1 MYFVLYDVTGIQ
13 KYIFQSSKLK
23 ENIGASTIVANITKQ
38 YLYET
43 IKEKCEHYFIDWEK
57 DMTFKMP
64 SNPTLEAEIIYSG
77 GGNAVVAYRQIE
89 VAKKV
94 NQALSEKIL
103 LKTGVNLLISV
114 IEKVEGID
122 FQKDLEHL
130 YAKIYKKKN
139 EKPPAKP
146 LLGLSIT
153 ELCTRS
159 QQPVSNID
167 TTESIK
173 KYVPFELYSK
183 QNEADELQKER
194 KNNSLYFDYS
204 KYEMPLD
211 LDDLGRGEGESHI
224 AVIHIDGNSL
234 GKIIQ
239 KYLGQYKDYQEAVSF
254 IRTFSAFIAETYR
267 EVFKKMTRKLIHAV
281 ENQSMERLKLN
292 RNNGKI
298 MLPLRDIVLNGDDVT
313 FVCDA
318 RIALSLTS
326 NFLDEIQKYSIP
338 NSDEKLSACA
348 GIAIVKPHFPFQ
360 QAYEIAEH
368 CCSYAKAKAKVIHSD
383 APKSWLDF
391 HIVQGGISEELHQ
404 TRQKYYTYPEHKLFK
419 DFYAYHLLWRPWIV
433 GEDDLDTEQYNIKK
447 FHEIYV
453 EFINKK
459 WPRHRLKQFRNAL
472 IQGKNETVLFLN
484 EVKSRQL
491 ELPNCFGESVLT
503 GDLGVYTSEYM
514 TPFFDVLEM
523 LDLYI
528 PIGEEELMKCSLK

>member
-1 MYFVLYDVTGIQ
+1 MYFALYDVTGIQ

-23 ENIGASTIVANITKQ
+23 ENMGASTIVANITKQ

-43 IKEKCEHYFIDWEK
+43 IEEKCQHYHIDWEK
-57 DMTFKMP
+57 DTNFKML
-64 SNPTLEAEIIYSG
+64 SNPTLEAEVIYSG
-77 GGNAVVAYRQIE
+77 GGKAVVAYQQIE

-103 LKTGVNLLISV
+103 LKTGVNLLICV

-122 FQKDLEHL
+122 FQKDLDQL
-130 YAKIYKKKN
+130 YAKIHKKKN
-139 EKPPAKP
+139 EYPPAKP
-146 LLGLSIT
+146 MLGLSIT

-159 QQPVSNID
+159 QRPVSNID

-183 QNEADELQKER
+183 QKAAYEFQKEA
-194 KNNSLYFDYS
+194 KNNCLYFDCS

-211 LDDLGRGEGESHI
+211 LDDLGRRDGESHI
-224 AVIHIDGNSL
+224 AIIHIDGNSL
-234 GKIIQ
+234 GKTLQ
-239 KYLGQYKDYQEAVSF
+239 KYLEQYKDYQEAVAF

-267 EVFKKMTRKLIHAV
+267 EVFKKMTRKLIHAI
-281 ENQSMERLKLN
+281 ENQSLERLKLKQKSE
-292 RNNGKI
+292 KI

-318 RIALSLTS
+318 RIALSLTKK
-326 NFLDEIQKYSIP
+326 FLEEIQKYSIP

-368 CCSYAKAKAKVIHSD
+368 CCSYAKAKAKAIHSD
-383 APKSWLDF
+383 TPKSWLDF

-404 TRQKYYTYPEHKLFK
+404 IRQKYYTYPEHKLDK
-419 DFYAYHLLWRPWIV
+419 GYHTYHLLWRPWIV
-433 GEDDLDTEQYNIKK
+433 GEDDSETELYNIKK
-447 FHEIYV
+447 FHQIYT
-453 EFINKK
+453 EFIKK

-472 IQGKNETVLFLN
+472 IQGENETALFLK
-484 EVKSRQL
+484 EAKSRKL
-491 ELPNCFGESVLT
+491 GLPKCFDATTLT
-503 GDLGVYTSEYM
+503 GDLEVYTSEYI

-528 PIGEEELMKCSLK
+528 PVGEEEPVKCSLK